1 VSRKSQDPAPVAAH
15 RLAPR
20 GWTHIFTFLAVFA
33 AFGAIAWGG
42 IWFLDQKGKS
52 WTDYIPFM
60 SHSTPSPAPSTSV
73 VAGATASPSVSPT
86 VSANYNFAARVTIYN
101 ASSNPQLGTEIAA
114 LLVADGRFAQ
124 VDTAA
129 WSGARPPA
137 NVVRFENPDLS
148 DTANLVSRILGIQT
162 VASGPTSGPAI
173 VVVLVS
179 DPRSQPKGTP
189 SPGATASTKP

>member
-42 IWFLDQKGKS
+42 IWFLDQKGTT

-73 VAGATASPSVSPT
+73 VASPSPSASPSPT
-86 VSANYNFAARVTIYN
+86 VSANYNYAVRITIYN
-101 ASSNPQLGTEIAA
+101 ASANPQLGTEIAA
-114 LLVADGRFAQ
+114 LLVKDGRFAQ

-137 NVVRFENPDLS
+137 NVVRFENPTLS
-148 DTANLVSRILGIQT
+148 DTADLVSNILGIQT
-162 VASGPTSGPAI
+162 VASGPTAGPAI
-173 VVVLVS
+173 AVILVS
-179 DPRSQPKGTP
+179 DPRSQPKVSP
-189 SPGATASTKP
+189 SPGAPTSSKP